1 MFCYAWTTLS
11 RRRGAPGA
19 ASLDQV
25 LSRVVVVVSAVV
37 AVALAGHQLI
47 PAFGGFTPVMESL
60 LPWLGLAVPVL
71 LAAAAMARSTRAA
84 AVALVPGVV
93 WAVMFGSALLRTPPG
108 GPSDLTVG
116 TVNVGVRNSASG
128 EAVRAIAKDL
138 DVLAAQEL
146 TSGGPAAKQLN
157 KMFKYHYP
165 VSTVGL
171 WSRYPISDTKPLDVG
186 MGWPRALRAVVS
198 TPKGK
203 VTVYVM
209 HLASARP
216 GHTTSRD
223 ASLAQARRLIDADPS
238 KRILLLGDLNTATT
252 DRGMR
257 GLTPPLT
264 DAQSAAGDGF
274 GFTWPAEFPITRPDH
289 ILFKGMTATEAGVAP
304 ATGSD
309 HRAAIASL
317 RF

>member
-1 MFCYAWTTLS
+1 M
-11 RRRGAPGA
+11 
-19 ASLDQV
+19 
-25 LSRVVVVVSAVV
+25 LSRVVVIVSAVV
-37 AVALAGHQLI
+37 ALTLAGHQLI
-47 PAFGGFTPVMESL
+47 PALGGFTPVLESL
-60 LPWLGLAVPVL
+60 LPWMGLAVPLLLLLAVL
-71 LAAAAMARSTRAA
+71 ARSRAAALAAA
-84 AVALVPGVV
+84 VPGLV
-93 WAVMFGSALLRTPPG
+93 WAALFGSTVLATPPG
-108 GPSDLTVG
+108 GPSDLSVG

-128 EAVRAIAKDL
+128 EAVKAIAEDL
-138 DVLAAQEL
+138 GLLAAQEL
-146 TSGGPAAKQLN
+146 TPGGPAAKQLN
-157 KMFKYHYP
+157 KMFRYHYT

-171 WSRYPISDTKPLDVG
+171 WSRYPVSETSPLDVG

-216 GHTTSRD
+216 GHTASRD
-223 ASLAQARRLIDADPS
+223 ASLAHARKLVDADPS
-238 KRILLLGDLNTATT
+238 KRVLLLGDLNTATT
-252 DRGMR
+252 DRGMH

-274 GFTWPAEFPITRPDH
+274 GFTWPSEFPITRPDH
-289 ILFKGMTATEAGVAP
+289 ILFRGMTATSAGVAP

-317 RF
+317 RL

>member
-1 MFCYAWTTLS
+1 M
-11 RRRGAPGA
+11 
-19 ASLDQV
+19 
-25 LSRVVVVVSAVV
+25 LSRVVVIASAVV
-37 AVALAGHQLI
+37 ALALAGHSLI
-47 PAFGGFTPVMESL
+47 PALGGFTPVLESL
-60 LPWLGLAVPVL
+60 LPWMGVAVPLLLLLALLARSRAAALAALAPGLVWAAMFGSTL
-71 LAAAAMARSTRAA
+71 LAA
-84 AVALVPGVV
+84 
-93 WAVMFGSALLRTPPG
+93 PPG
-108 GPSDLTVG
+108 GPSDLAVG

-128 EAVRAIAKDL
+128 EAVKAIAEELDL
-138 DVLAAQEL
+138 LAAQEL
-146 TSGGPAAKQLN
+146 TPGGPAAKQLN
-157 KMFKYHYP
+157 KMFRYHYP

-171 WSRYPISDTKPLDVG
+171 WSRYPISETRPLDVG

-216 GHTTSRD
+216 GHTASRD
-223 ASLAQARRLIDADPS
+223 ASLAHARRLVDADPS
-238 KRILLLGDLNTATT
+238 KRVLLLGDLNTATT

-264 DAQSAAGDGF
+264 DAQSVAGDGF

-289 ILFKGMTATEAGVAP
+289 ILFRGMTATRAGVAP

>member
-1 MFCYAWTTLS
+1 MS
-11 RRRGAPGA
+11 
-19 ASLDQV
+19 V
-25 LSRVVVVVSAVV
+25 VV
-37 AVALAGHQLI
+37 AVALAGHRLI
-47 PAFGGFTPVMESL
+47 PDLGGVTTVMESL
-60 LPWLGLAVPVL
+60 LPWLGWSVPPL
-71 LAAAAMARSTRAA
+71 LVAAALARS
-84 AVALVPGVV
+84 AVAVVAALVPAVV
-93 WAVMFGSALLRTPPG
+93 WAAMFGPALLRSSPG
-108 GPSDLTVG
+108 GPSDLAVG
-116 TVNVGVRNSASG
+116 TVNVGVRNNASG
-128 EAVRAIAKDL
+128 EAVRAISEDL
-138 DVLAAQEL
+138 DLLAAQEL
-146 TSGGPAAKQLN
+146 TPGGPAAKQLDRT
-157 KMFKYHYP
+157 FKHRYA

-171 WSRYPISDTKPLDVG
+171 WSRYPISARKPLDVG
-186 MGWPRALRAVVS
+186 MGWVRALRAVVS

-216 GHTTSRD
+216 GHTASRD
-223 ASLAQARRLIDADPS
+223 TSLAQARKLVDADTS
-238 KRILLLGDLNTATT
+238 ERVLLLGDLNTATT
-252 DRGMR
+252 DRNLR

-264 DAQSAAGDGF
+264 DAQSVAGDGF

>member
-1 MFCYAWTTLS
+1 MLS
-11 RRRGAPGA
+11 R
-19 ASLDQV
+19 L
-25 LSRVVVVVSAVV
+25 VVIVSAVV
-37 AVALAGHQLI
+37 AVAMAGHRLI
-47 PAFGGFTPVMESL
+47 PALGGFTPVMESL
-60 LPWLGLAVPVL
+60 LPWLGWTVPLLL
-71 LAAAAMARSTRAA
+71 LAAALARSGTAA
-84 AVALVPGVV
+84 IAALVPGVV
-93 WAVMFGSALLRTPPG
+93 WAAMFGSTLLRTPPG
-108 GPSDLTVG
+108 GPSDLAVG
-116 TVNVGVRNSASG
+116 TVNVGVTNNASG
-128 EAVRAIAKDL
+128 EAVRIIAKDL
-138 DVLAAQEL
+138 DLLAAQEL

-171 WSRYPISDTKPLDVG
+171 WSRYPISETKPLDVG
-186 MGWPRALRAVVS
+186 LGWPRALRAVVA

-216 GHTTSRD
+216 GETASRD
-223 ASLAQARRLIDADPS
+223 ESLAHARKLIDADPS

-257 GLTPPLT
+257 GLTPPLS
-264 DAQSAAGDGF
+264 DAQTVAGDGF
-274 GFTWPAEFPITRPDH
+274 GFTWPSEFPITRPDH
-289 ILFKGMTATEAGVAP
+289 ILFKGMTATKAGVAP

-317 RF
+317 RL

>member
-1 MFCYAWTTLS
+1 M
-11 RRRGAPGA
+11 
-19 ASLDQV
+19 
-25 LSRVVVVVSAVV
+25 LSRVVVVVSA
-37 AVALAGHQLI
+37 AVALALAGHSLI
-47 PAFGGFTPVMESL
+47 PALGGFTPVLESL
-60 LPWLGLAVPVL
+60 LPWMGLAVPLLLL
-71 LAAAAMARSTRAA
+71 LAVLARSRAA
-84 AVALVPGVV
+84 ALAALAPGLV
-93 WAVMFGSALLRTPPG
+93 WAAMFGSTLLATSPG
-108 GPSDLTVG
+108 GPSDLAVG

-128 EAVRAIAKDL
+128 EAVKAIAEDL
-138 DVLAAQEL
+138 DLLAAQEL
-146 TSGGPAAKQLN
+146 TPGGPAAKQLN
-157 KMFKYHYP
+157 KMFRYHYP

-171 WSRYPISDTKPLDVG
+171 WSRYPLSETSPLDVG

-216 GHTTSRD
+216 GHTASRD
-223 ASLAQARRLIDADPS
+223 ASLTHARKLVDADPS
-238 KRILLLGDLNTATT
+238 KRVLLLGDLNTATT
-252 DRGMR
+252 DRGMS

-264 DAQSAAGDGF
+264 DAQSVAGDGF

-289 ILFKGMTATEAGVAP
+289 ILFRGMTATKAGVAP

>member
-1 MFCYAWTTLS
+1 M
-11 RRRGAPGA
+11 
-19 ASLDQV
+19 
-25 LSRVVVVVSAVV
+25 VSAVV
-37 AVALAGHQLI
+37 AVALAGHRLI
-47 PAFGGFTPVMESL
+47 PDLGGFTTIVESV
-60 LPWLGLAVPVL
+60 LPWLGWIVPPL
-71 LAAAAMARSTRAA
+71 LAGSALARSAVATAA
-84 AVALVPGVV
+84 ALVPGVV
-93 WAVMFGSALLRTPPG
+93 WAVMFGSTLVQSPPG
-108 GPSDLTVG
+108 GPSDLSVG
-116 TVNVGVRNSASG
+116 TVNVGVRNNASG
-128 EAVRAIAKDL
+128 EAVRAIADDL
-138 DVLAAQEL
+138 DLLAAQEL
-146 TSGGPAAKQLN
+146 TPGGPAAKQLN
-157 KMFKYHYP
+157 RTFKHRYA

-171 WSRYPISDTKPLDVG
+171 WSRYPISARKPLDVG
-186 MGWPRALRAVVS
+186 MGWVRALRAVVT

-216 GHTTSRD
+216 GHTDSRD
-223 ASLAQARRLIDADPS
+223 TSLAQARKLIDADTS
-238 KRILLLGDLNTATT
+238 ERVLLLGDLNTATT

-264 DAQSAAGDGF
+264 DAQAAAGDGF

-289 ILFKGMTATEAGVAP
+289 ILFRGMTATEAGVAP

>member
-1 MFCYAWTTLS
+1 MLT
-11 RRRGAPGA
+11 
-19 ASLDQV
+19 
-25 LSRVVVVVSAVV
+25 RVVVIVSAVV
-37 AVALAGHQLI
+37 AAGLAGHRLI
-47 PAFGGFTPVMESL
+47 PALGGFTPVMESL
-60 LPWLGLAVPVL
+60 LPWVGLSVPVL
-71 LAAAAMARSTRAA
+71 LVVAALARSKVAA
-84 AVALVPGVV
+84 LAALVPGLV
-93 WAVMFGSALLRTPPG
+93 WAFMFGSTLFRTPPG
-108 GPSDLTVG
+108 GPSDLAVG

-128 EAVRAIAKDL
+128 EAVRVIAKDL

-171 WSRYPISDTKPLDVG
+171 WSRYPISRTEPLDVG
-186 MGWPRALRAVVS
+186 LGWPRALRAVIT

-203 VTVYVM
+203 VTIYVM

-216 GHTTSRD
+216 GETTSRD
-223 ASLAQARRLIDADPS
+223 ASLARARTLIDADSS

-274 GFTWPAEFPITRPDH
+274 GFTWPSEFPITRPDH

-304 ATGSD
+304 AAGSD

-317 RF
+317 RL

>member
-1 MFCYAWTTLS
+1 M
-11 RRRGAPGA
+11 
-19 ASLDQV
+19 
-25 LSRVVVVVSAVV
+25 LSRVVVIVSVVV
-37 AVALAGHQLI
+37 AAALAGHQLV

-60 LPWLGLAVPVL
+60 LPWAGLLVPVL
-71 LAAAAMARSTRAA
+71 LLGAALARSTVA
-84 AVALVPGVV
+84 AVAALVPGLV
-93 WAVMFGSALLRTPPG
+93 WALMFGSIMFRRPPG
-108 GPSDLTVG
+108 GPSDLAVG

-128 EAVRAIAKDL
+128 EAVRQIAKDL
-138 DVLAAQEL
+138 DLLAAQEL

-171 WSRYPISDTKPLDVG
+171 WSRYPISQTQPLDVG
-186 MGWPRALRAVVS
+186 MGWPRALRAVIN

-223 ASLAQARRLIDADPS
+223 ASLAQARKLIDGDSS

-252 DRGMR
+252 DRGMQ

-264 DAQSAAGDGF
+264 DAQSVAGDGF
-274 GFTWPAEFPITRPDH
+274 GFTWPSEFPVTRPDH
-289 ILFKGMTATEAGVAP
+289 ILFKGMTATKAGVAP

-317 RF
+317 RL

>member
-1 MFCYAWTTLS
+1 MLS
-11 RRRGAPGA
+11 R
-19 ASLDQV
+19 LVIV
-25 LSRVVVVVSAVV
+25 LSAVV
-37 AVALAGHQLI
+37 ALALAGHGLI
-47 PAFGGFTPVMESL
+47 PALGGFTPVFESL
-60 LPWLGLAVPVL
+60 LPWMGLIVPVL
-71 LAAAAMARSTRAA
+71 LAAAAVARSTPAVAA
-84 AVALVPGVV
+84 ALAPGLVWG
-93 WAVMFGSALLRTPPG
+93 VMFGSTLFRTPPG
-108 GPSDLTVG
+108 GPSDLAVG

-146 TSGGPAAKQLN
+146 TKGGPAAKQLN

-171 WSRYPISDTKPLDVG
+171 WSRYPISQTQPLDVG
-186 MGWPRALRAVVS
+186 MGWPRALRAVIT

-216 GHTTSRD
+216 GETTSRD
-223 ASLAQARRLIDADPS
+223 ASLAQARKLIDADPS

-257 GLTPPLT
+257 GLTPPLI
-264 DAQSAAGDGF
+264 DAQTAAGDGF

-289 ILFKGMTATEAGVAP
+289 ILYKGMTATKAGVAP

-317 RF
+317 RL

>member
-1 MFCYAWTTLS
+1 MLKK
-11 RRRGAPGA
+11 G
-19 ASLDQV
+19 
-25 LSRVVVVVSAVV
+25 VVVVSAVV
-37 AVALAGHQLI
+37 AAGLAGHRFI
-47 PAFGGFTPVMESL
+47 PVLGGFTPVLESV
-60 LPWLGLAVPVL
+60 LPWIGLLVPVL
-71 LAAAAMARSTRAA
+71 LLAAFATRSAAAAVA
-84 AVALVPGVV
+84 ALVPGVV
-93 WAVMFGSALLRTPPG
+93 WAAMFGSALMRTPPG
-108 GPSDLTVG
+108 GPSDLAVG
-116 TVNVGVRNSASG
+116 TVNVGVRNNASG
-128 EAVRAIAKDL
+128 EAVRAIAADL
-138 DVLAAQEL
+138 DLLAAQEL
-146 TSGGPAAKQLN
+146 TPGGPAAKQLN
-157 KMFKYHYP
+157 KMFKHRYP

-171 WSRYPISDTKPLDVG
+171 WSRYPIVDKRPLDVG

-216 GHTTSRD
+216 GHTASRD
-223 ASLAQARRLIDADPS
+223 ASLTQARKLVDADRS
-238 KRILLLGDLNTATT
+238 ERILLLGDLNTATT

-264 DAQSAAGDGF
+264 DAQEVAGDGF

-289 ILFKGMTATEAGVAP
+289 ILFRGMTATEAGVAP

-317 RF
+317 RLQ

>member
-1 MFCYAWTTLS
+1 MLS
-11 RRRGAPGA
+11 R
-19 ASLDQV
+19 LV
-25 LSRVVVVVSAVV
+25 IVVSAVV
-37 AVALAGHQLI
+37 AVAMAGHQLI
-47 PAFGGFTPVMESL
+47 PALGGFTPVMESL
-60 LPWLGLAVPVL
+60 LPWIGLTVPLLL
-71 LAAAAMARSTRAA
+71 LAAAVARSRAA
-84 AVALVPGVV
+84 ALAALVPGVV
-93 WAVMFGSALLRTPPG
+93 WAVMFGSTLLRTPPG
-108 GPSDLTVG
+108 GPSDLAVG
-116 TVNVGVRNSASG
+116 TVNVGVTNNASG
-128 EAVRAIAKDL
+128 EAVRMIAKDL
-138 DVLAAQEL
+138 DLLAAQEL

-171 WSRYPISDTKPLDVG
+171 WSRYPISEPKPLDVG
-186 MGWPRALRAVVS
+186 LGWPRALRAVVS

-216 GHTTSRD
+216 GATTSRD
-223 ASLAQARRLIDADPS
+223 ASLARARKLIDADPS

-257 GLTPPLT
+257 GLTPPLV
-264 DAQSAAGDGF
+264 DAQTAAGDGF
-274 GFTWPAEFPITRPDH
+274 GFTWPSEFPITRPDH
-289 ILFKGMTATEAGVAP
+289 ILFKGMTATKAGVAP

-317 RF
+317 RL

>member
-1 MFCYAWTTLS
+1 M
-11 RRRGAPGA
+11 
-19 ASLDQV
+19 
-25 LSRVVVVVSAVV
+25 VVVSVVV
-37 AVALAGHQLI
+37 AATLAGHQLI
-47 PAFGGFTPVMESL
+47 PALGGFTPVMESL
-60 LPWLGLAVPVL
+60 LPWIGLSVPL
-71 LAAAAMARSTRAA
+71 LLVGAALARSTAA
-84 AVALVPGVV
+84 AVAALVPGVV
-93 WAVMFGSALLRTPPG
+93 WAVMFGSTLLRTSPG
-108 GPSDLTVG
+108 GPSDLAVG

-138 DVLAAQEL
+138 DLLAAQEL
-146 TSGGPAAKQLN
+146 TGGGPAAKQLN

-171 WSRYPISDTKPLDVG
+171 WSRYPISETKPLDVG
-186 MGWPRALRAVVS
+186 LGWPRALRAVVA

-216 GHTTSRD
+216 GHTASRD
-223 ASLAQARRLIDADPS
+223 ASLARARKLVDADSS

-264 DAQSAAGDGF
+264 DAQSVAGEGF
-274 GFTWPAEFPITRPDH
+274 GFTWPARFPVTRPDH
-289 ILFKGMTATEAGVAP
+289 ILFKGMKATEAGVAP

-309 HRAAIASL
+309 HRAAIASFRL
-317 RF
+317 

>member
-1 MFCYAWTTLS
+1 M
-11 RRRGAPGA
+11 
-19 ASLDQV
+19 
-25 LSRVVVVVSAVV
+25 LSRVVVIVSAVV
-37 AVALAGHQLI
+37 AVALAGHSLI
-47 PAFGGFTPVMESL
+47 PAFGGFTPVLESL
-60 LPWLGLAVPVL
+60 LPWVGLTVPLLLAV
-71 LAAAAMARSTRAA
+71 AAMARSAAA
-84 AVALVPGVV
+84 AVAALVPGVV
-93 WAVMFGSALLRTPPG
+93 WAVMFGSTLLSTAPG
-108 GPSDLTVG
+108 GPSDLAVG
-116 TVNVGVRNSASG
+116 TINVGVRNNASG
-128 EAVRAIAKDL
+128 EAVRTVAKDL
-138 DVLAAQEL
+138 DLLAAQEL

-157 KMFKYHYP
+157 KMFKYRYP

-171 WSRYPISDTKPLDVG
+171 WSRYPISDAKPIDVG
-186 MGWPRALRAVVS
+186 LGWPRALRAVVT

-216 GHTTSRD
+216 GQTTSRD
-223 ASLAQARRLIDADPS
+223 ATLAQARRLIDADRS

-257 GLTPPLT
+257 GLTPPLI
-264 DAQSAAGDGF
+264 DAQRVAGEGF

-289 ILFKGMTATEAGVAP
+289 ILFRGMTATRAGVAP

-317 RF
+317 RL

>member
-1 MFCYAWTTLS
+1 M
-11 RRRGAPGA
+11 
-19 ASLDQV
+19 
-25 LSRVVVVVSAVV
+25 SAVV
-37 AVALAGHQLI
+37 AVALAGHSLI
-47 PAFGGFTPVMESL
+47 PAFGGFTPILESL
-60 LPWLGLAVPVL
+60 LPWVGLTVPLL
-71 LAAAAMARSTRAA
+71 LAAAAMARSAA
-84 AVALVPGVV
+84 AALAALVPGVV
-93 WAVMFGSALLRTPPG
+93 WAAMFGSTLLSTPPG
-108 GPSDLTVG
+108 GPSDLAVG
-116 TVNVGVRNSASG
+116 TINVGVRNNASG
-128 EAVRAIAKDL
+128 EAVRTVAKDL
-138 DVLAAQEL
+138 DLLAAQEL

-157 KMFKYHYP
+157 KMFKYRYP

-171 WSRYPISDTKPLDVG
+171 WSRYPISDARPIDVG
-186 MGWPRALRAVVS
+186 LGWPRALRAVVT

-216 GHTTSRD
+216 GQTTSRD
-223 ASLAQARRLIDADPS
+223 ATLAQARRLIDADHS
-238 KRILLLGDLNTATT
+238 KRVLLLGDLNTATT

-264 DAQSAAGDGF
+264 DAQRVAGDGF

-289 ILFKGMTATEAGVAP
+289 ILFRGMTATKAGVAP

-317 RF
+317 RL

>member
-1 MFCYAWTTLS
+1 MLS
-11 RRRGAPGA
+11 R
-19 ASLDQV
+19 LV
-25 LSRVVVVVSAVV
+25 IVVSAVV
-37 AVALAGHQLI
+37 ALALAGHRLI
-47 PAFGGFTPVMESL
+47 PALGGFTPVMESL
-60 LPWLGLAVPVL
+60 LPWLGWAVPL
-71 LAAAAMARSTRAA
+71 LLMAA
-84 AVALVPGVV
+84 AVARSRAAALAALLPGVV
-93 WAVMFGSALLRTPPG
+93 WAVMFGSTLFRTPPG
-108 GPSDLTVG
+108 GPSDLAVG
-116 TVNVGVRNSASG
+116 TVNVGVTNNASG
-128 EAVRAIAKDL
+128 EAVRVIAQDL
-138 DVLAAQEL
+138 DLLAAQEL

-186 MGWPRALRAVVS
+186 LGWPRALRAVVT

-216 GHTTSRD
+216 GATTSRD
-223 ASLAQARRLIDADPS
+223 ASLAHARELIDADPS

-264 DAQSAAGDGF
+264 DAQTVAGDGF
-274 GFTWPAEFPITRPDH
+274 GFTWPSEFPITRPDH
-289 ILFKGMTATEAGVAP
+289 ILFKGMTATKAGVAP

-309 HRAAIASL
+309 HRAAVASL
-317 RF
+317 RL

>member
-1 MFCYAWTTLS
+1 MLT
-11 RRRGAPGA
+11 
-19 ASLDQV
+19 
-25 LSRVVVVVSAVV
+25 RVIIVMSVVV
-37 AVALAGHQLI
+37 AVALAGHGLI
-47 PAFGGFTPVMESL
+47 PALGGFTPVFESV
-60 LPWLGLAVPVL
+60 LPWIGLAVPL
-71 LAAAAMARSTRAA
+71 LLTAAAMARSTTAVAA
-84 AVALVPGVV
+84 ALVPGLV
-93 WAVMFGSALLRTPPG
+93 WAVMFGSTLFRTPPG
-108 GPSDLTVG
+108 GPSDLAVG
-116 TVNVGVRNSASG
+116 TVNVGVRNSTSG

-146 TSGGPAAKQLN
+146 TKGGPAAKQLN
-157 KMFKYHYP
+157 KMFRYHYP

-171 WSRYPISDTKPLDVG
+171 WSRYPITETRPLDVG
-186 MGWPRALRAVVS
+186 LGWPRALRAVVT
-198 TPKGK
+198 TPKGQ

-223 ASLAQARRLIDADPS
+223 ASLARARKLIDADSS

-252 DRGMR
+252 DRGMN

-289 ILFKGMTATEAGVAP
+289 ILFKGMTATKAGVAP

-317 RF
+317 RL

>member
-1 MFCYAWTTLS
+1 M
-11 RRRGAPGA
+11 
-19 ASLDQV
+19 
-25 LSRVVVVVSAVV
+25 LSRVVVIVSVVV
-37 AVALAGHQLI
+37 AAALAGHGLI
-47 PAFGGFTPVMESL
+47 PALGGFTPVLESL
-60 LPWLGLAVPVL
+60 LPWMGLAVPL
-71 LAAAAMARSTRAA
+71 LLTAAAMARSTAA
-84 AVALVPGVV
+84 ALAALVPGAV
-93 WAVMFGSALLRTPPG
+93 WAVMFGSTLLRTPPG
-108 GPSDLTVG
+108 GPSDIDVG

-146 TSGGPAAKQLN
+146 TRGGPAAKQLN

-171 WSRYPISDTKPLDVG
+171 WSRYPISETKPLDVG
-186 MGWPRALRAVVS
+186 LGWPRALRAVIT

-216 GHTTSRD
+216 GETASRD
-223 ASLAQARRLIDADPS
+223 SSLAHARKLIDADPS

-264 DAQSAAGDGF
+264 DAQSAAGEGF
-274 GFTWPAEFPITRPDH
+274 GFTWPAEFPVTRPDH
-289 ILFKGMTATEAGVAP
+289 ILYRGMTATKAGVAP

>member
-1 MFCYAWTTLS
+1 M
-11 RRRGAPGA
+11 
-19 ASLDQV
+19 
-25 LSRVVVVVSAVV
+25 LSRVVVIASAVV
-37 AVALAGHQLI
+37 ALALAGHSLI
-47 PAFGGFTPVMESL
+47 PSLGGFTPVLESL
-60 LPWLGLAVPVL
+60 LPWMGLAVPLLLLLALLARSRAAALAALAPGLVWAAMFGSTL
-71 LAAAAMARSTRAA
+71 LAA
-84 AVALVPGVV
+84 
-93 WAVMFGSALLRTPPG
+93 PPG
-108 GPSDLTVG
+108 GPSDLAVG

-128 EAVRAIAKDL
+128 EAVKAIAEGLDL
-138 DVLAAQEL
+138 LAAQEL
-146 TSGGPAAKQLN
+146 TPGGPAAKQLN
-157 KMFKYHYP
+157 KLFRYHYP

-171 WSRYPISDTKPLDVG
+171 WSRYPISETRPLDVG

-216 GHTTSRD
+216 GHTASRD
-223 ASLAQARRLIDADPS
+223 ASLAHARRLVDADPS
-238 KRILLLGDLNTATT
+238 KRVLLLGDLNTATT

-264 DAQSAAGDGF
+264 DAQSVAGDGF

-289 ILFKGMTATEAGVAP
+289 ILFRGMTATKAGVAP

>member
-1 MFCYAWTTLS
+1 
-11 RRRGAPGA
+11 
-19 ASLDQV
+19 
-25 LSRVVVVVSAVV
+25 VVVSVVV
-37 AVALAGHQLI
+37 AATLAGHQLI
-47 PAFGGFTPVMESL
+47 PALGGFTPVMESL
-60 LPWLGLAVPVL
+60 LPWIGLSVPLL
-71 LAAAAMARSTRAA
+71 LAGAALARSTAA
-84 AVALVPGVV
+84 AVAALVPGVV
-93 WAVMFGSALLRTPPG
+93 WAVMFGSTLLRTSPG
-108 GPSDLTVG
+108 GPSDLAVG

-138 DVLAAQEL
+138 DLLAAQEL

-171 WSRYPISDTKPLDVG
+171 WSRYPISETKPLDVG
-186 MGWPRALRAVVS
+186 LGWPRALRAVVA

-216 GHTTSRD
+216 GHTASRD
-223 ASLAQARRLIDADPS
+223 ASLARARKLVDADSS

-264 DAQSAAGDGF
+264 DAQSVAGEGF
-274 GFTWPAEFPITRPDH
+274 GFTWPARFPVTRPDH
-289 ILFKGMTATEAGVAP
+289 ILFKGMKATEAGVAP

-309 HRAAIASL
+309 HRAAIASFRL
-317 RF
+317 